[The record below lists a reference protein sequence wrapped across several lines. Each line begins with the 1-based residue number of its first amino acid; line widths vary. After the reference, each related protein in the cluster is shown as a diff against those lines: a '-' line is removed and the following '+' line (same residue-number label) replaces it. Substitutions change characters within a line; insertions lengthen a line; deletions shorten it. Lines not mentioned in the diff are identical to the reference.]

1 MIKSFVV
8 VAMYK
13 FVRLNDYKTMQPI
26 LLSFCQKRQIF
37 GTILLAEEGIN
48 GTVVGSRQ
56 NLDDLL
62 TFLKLDTR
70 LSGLEY
76 KESYSEDIP
85 FHRMK
90 VKLKKEIVT
99 MGQPNI
105 KPSHRTGLRIQ
116 PKQWNEIIS
125 DPDVL
130 LIDARN
136 QYEFQIGSFKD
147 ATSSG
152 TTSFREF
159 PDFVDNNLELQKT
172 KKIAMFCTGGIR
184 CEKASTYMLEQ
195 GFEEIYQ
202 LNGGILK
209 YLEEIERDESL
220 WQGECF
226 VFDSRISVDYQLA
239 KGNFEQCFACR
250 SPITADDMKSKDY
263 EEGVSCSYCINKNT
277 AEQRAAFNER
287 QRQVRLAKQRNQK
300 HVGVKM

>member
-1 MIKSFVV
+1 MSKAFVV
-8 VAMYK
+8 IAMYK
-13 FVRLNDYKTMQPI
+13 FVRLDDYQTMQPI
-26 LLSFCQKRQIF
+26 LLSFCQERQIF

-56 NLDDLL
+56 DLGELL
-62 TFLKLDTR
+62 TFLKTDSR
-70 LSGLEY
+70 LSDLEH

-105 KPSHRTGLRIQ
+105 KPSHRTGIRIQ

-125 DPDVL
+125 DPDVI

-136 QYEFQIGSFKD
+136 EYEFQVGSFKD
-147 ATSSG
+147 AISPG
-152 TTSFREF
+152 TTNFREF
-159 PDFVDNNLELQKT
+159 PDFVNNNLEGQKT

-195 GFEEIYQ
+195 GFEEVYQ

-209 YLEEIERDESL
+209 YLEEIEQDESL
-220 WQGECF
+220 WEGECF
-226 VFDSRISVDYQLA
+226 VFDSRISVDHQLVD
-239 KGNFEQCFACR
+239 GSFEQCFACR
-250 SPITADDMKSKDY
+250 RPITDEDMKSKDY
-263 EEGVSCSYCINKNT
+263 EKGVSCLHCINQTT

-287 QRQVRLAKQRNQK
+287 QRQVILAKQRNQK
-300 HVGVKM
+300 HIGAKM

>member
-1 MIKSFVV
+1 
-8 VAMYK
+8 
-13 FVRLNDYKTMQPI
+13 MQPI

-209 YLEEIERDESL
+209 YLEEIGRDESL

-226 VFDSRISVDYQLA
+226 VFDSRISVDHQLA
-239 KGNFEQCFACR
+239 KGRFEQCFACR
-250 SPITADDMKSKDY
+250 SPISDDDMKSKDY
-263 EEGVSCSYCINKNT
+263 EEGVSCLHCIHETT

-287 QRQVRLAKQRNQK
+287 QRQVRLAKQRNRK